1 MKRIALLFL
10 ALSVFILLAFQP
22 FRKTPAVEFLD
33 SLNQDQRAKVQFPFD
48 HTSKTFWHYFPAS
61 MTPRAGIQLMELN
74 TTQKQLFIVLLQSFL
89 SETGYIKTQK
99 IIDLENIL
107 LEATGDSVMR
117 HPEKYA
123 IAFYGNPEKDSL
135 WAWSFEGHHVS
146 LNFTVLNGT
155 ISAAPRFFGANPA
168 TILSGERQGER
179 TLDREEDLGFELI
192 NSLTDAEKKIAIFQ
206 DRSPFDITT
215 GNSAKAKPLE
225 PVGVLFGSLNDDQ
238 QMIFLKLINEYL
250 SSLPSE
256 QSHNRLVQIQEEDLN
271 SIRFGWSGATT
282 LGKGHYYRIQGDSF
296 LIEFDNTQDNANHIH
311 SVWRDFEGDFGMD
324 LISEHYKN
332 AEHHKH

>member
-1 MKRIALLFL
+1 MKKIIIFSLAAIILF
-10 ALSVFILLAFQP
+10 LLAFRP
-22 FRKTPAVEFLD
+22 FGETPAVKFLNA
-33 SLNQDQRAKVQFPFD
+33 LNKEQRAKAQFSFD
-48 HTSKTFWHYFPAS
+48 DASKTFWHYFPAS
-61 MTPRAGIQLMELN
+61 MTPRAGIQLIELN
-74 TTQKQLFIVLLQSFL
+74 TTQKQLFTVLLQSFL

-99 IIDLENIL
+99 IIDLENVL
-107 LEATGDSVMR
+107 LEATGDSIMR

-123 IAFYGNPEKDSL
+123 IAFYGNPETDSL

-168 TILSGERQGER
+168 TILTGKRQGER
-179 TLDREEDLGFELI
+179 TLDREEDLGLELI
-192 NSLTDAEKKIAIFQ
+192 HSLTDDEKKLAIFQ
-206 DRSPFDITT
+206 ERSPYDIAS
-215 GNSAKAKPLE
+215 GNSPEVKPLS
-225 PVGVLFGSLNDDQ
+225 PVGISFGDLNDDQ

-256 QSHNRLVQIQEEDLN
+256 QAHNRLSQIQEEDLN
-271 SIRFGWSGATT
+271 AIRFGWAGATE
-282 LGKGHYYRIQGDSF
+282 LGKGHYYRIQGESF

-311 SVWRDFEGDFGMD
+311 SVWRDFDGDFGKD

-332 AEHHKH
+332 AAHHKH